1 MYVDYTF
8 YKETYCESKKV
19 KIPETE
25 FSYYEKKAAYRVKEV
40 TLGHSDQYTG
50 GDEVRMATCALAERL
65 YSFENE
71 TTVSGFDDG
80 IASEKVGER
89 TVTLTGN
96 SVKDKMAVLE
106 HEIQDD
112 MRIYLAPTGLLY
124 RGQ

>member
-1 MYVDYTF
+1 MYVNYAF
-8 YKETYCESKKV
+8 YKDSYCAGRECKITES
-19 KIPETE
+19 E
-25 FSYYEKKAAYRVKEV
+25 FNYYEKKAAYRVKEA

-71 TTVSGFDDG
+71 PTVSGFDDG

-106 HEIQDD
+106 HTIQDD

>member
-1 MYVDYTF
+1 
-8 YKETYCESKKV
+8 
-19 KIPETE
+19 
-25 FSYYEKKAAYRVKEV
+25 
-40 TLGHSDQYTG
+40 
-50 GDEVRMATCALAERL
+50 MATCALAERL

-96 SVKDKMAVLE
+96 SVKDKTAVLE
-106 HEIQDD
+106 HAIQDD